1 MLRKS
6 IPRKPA
12 QGSSVLSRQKTATN
26 HTPSRILFARNV
38 NKFLGSSMSRSIT
51 PLI

>member
-6 IPRKPA
+6 IPRKPG

-26 HTPSRILFARNV
+26 HTPSRILFPRNV
-38 NKFLGSSMSRSIT
+38 NKFLGSSMSRDIAG
-51 PLI
+51 